1 MFRRSQGKARCLLDH
16 LKHTSLLHVEA
27 NQYAGLPETVT
38 VIRLSTIILVY
49 LLHFPERICLLVVL
63 FVRINQHAAM
73 QGPVSMI
80 LSSFTTGAFQSERNN
95 IYAMSGVRNVLK
107 QKPSI
112 YQADNCQSHQLCS
125 QYLQPN
131 QHPARHQSHHHHQV
145 TALPTQ
151 RLSVLTIS
159 TSNTRASA
167 ISVFPQIRISRW
179 DAITVSPSLESGRR
193 TRRGSLQSSLA

>member
-95 IYAMSGVRNVLK
+95 IYAMSGVRNIFK

-112 YQADNCQSHQLCS
+112 YQADNCQSH
-125 QYLQPN
+125 
-131 QHPARHQSHHHHQV
+131 
-145 TALPTQ
+145 
-151 RLSVLTIS
+151 
-159 TSNTRASA
+159 
-167 ISVFPQIRISRW
+167 
-179 DAITVSPSLESGRR
+179 
-193 TRRGSLQSSLA
+193 